1 MTVDRA
7 RRPLLSAALLLGV
20 GLGGFF
26 DGIVFHQ
33 ILQLHHMLTTRTPA
47 DTVVAIEVNMFWDG
61 LFHAFT
67 WTVTLAG
74 VVLLWRALADRQAPR
89 PPRTFA
95 GGMLL
100 GAGLFNLVEGVID
113 HHVLDLHRVVQ
124 TATHPWWD
132 LAFLASGVLLI
143 ALGGWL
149 VGADGARREP
159 TTAGRAPRREEPVAA
174 G

>member
-7 RRPLLSAALLLGV
+7 RRPLLTASLLLGV
-20 GLGGFF
+20 GFGGFL
-26 DGIVFHQ
+26 DGILFHQ
-33 ILQLHHMLTTRTPA
+33 IMQLHHMLTTRTPA

-67 WTVTLAG
+67 WTVSLAG
-74 VVLLWRALADRQAPR
+74 VLLLWRALAPRDAPR

-100 GAGLFNLVEGVID
+100 GFGLFNLVEGLID
-113 HHVLDLHRVVQ
+113 HHLLDLHRVVQ

-132 LAFLASGVLLI
+132 LAFLASGGLLI
-143 ALGGWL
+143 AAGAWL
-149 VGADGARREP
+149 IRADGAPPARIP
-159 TTAGRAPRREEPVAA
+159 TRPRRQEEPLAA
-174 G
+174 R

>member
-7 RRPLLSAALLLGV
+7 RRPLLAASLLLGV
-20 GLGGFF
+20 GLGGFL
-26 DGIVFHQ
+26 DGILFHQ
-33 ILQLHHMLTTRTPA
+33 VLQLHHMLTTRRPA
-47 DTVVAIEVNMFWDG
+47 DTVVGIEVNMFWDG

-74 VVLLWRALADRQAPR
+74 VLLLWRALADRAAPR
-89 PPRTFA
+89 PPRTFV

-100 GAGLFNLVEGVID
+100 GFGLFNLVEGVID

-132 LAFLASGVLLI
+132 LAFLASGALLI
-143 ALGGWL
+143 AAGLRL
-149 VGADGARREP
+149 VRADGPRAP
-159 TTAGRAPRREEPVAA
+159 VGAPRREEPVAA
-174 G
+174 R